1 MRSLVSISAAQP
13 GEVNEEFEAHL
24 IRNLP
29 VIVLSP
35 HNRCNCRCMMC
46 DIWRIQESRDI
57 TPGDLQPHLAR
68 FRELG
73 VQWIVFSGGEP
84 QLNPQ
89 WPELARVL
97 RNEGI
102 RITILTAGLLLEDEA
117 ATVAASVD
125 DIIVSLDGPAEVH
138 NRIRRVAGA
147 FEKIAG
153 GISAIREIR
162 PEITIRAR
170 STVQKANHHL
180 LRETVKAAKELELN
194 SISFLA
200 VDASSSAFNRESG
213 WPEKQQER
221 VLLNAEEVERLD
233 YEVEQLIS
241 EYGSELQSGFI
252 TEKPEKLRK
261 MVRHFRAYLGSEPHI
276 APRCNAP
283 WVSAVIET
291 SGDVRPCFFHPSV
304 GNIHRQ
310 SLPEILNGQEAL
322 RFRANVDIPNN
333 PVCQKC
339 VCSLYLAQ

>member
-1 MRSLVSISAAQP
+1 MSSLISISAAQR

-46 DIWRIQESRDI
+46 DIWRIQESRNV
-57 TPGDLQPHLAR
+57 TPEDLQPHLSQ
-68 FRELG
+68 FRKLG
-73 VQWIVFSGGEP
+73 VKWVVFSGGEP

-89 WPELARVL
+89 WSELAGSL
-97 RNEGI
+97 RNQGI
-102 RITILTAGLLLEDEA
+102 RVTILTAGLLLESEA
-117 ATVAASVD
+117 AMVAASVD

-147 FEKIAG
+147 FEKIAA
-153 GISAIREIR
+153 GISALRKIR
-162 PEITIRAR
+162 PEIPIRAR
-170 STVQKANHHL
+170 CTVQKANHL
-180 LRETVKAAKELELN
+180 SLRETVQAAIGLGLN

-200 VDASSSAFNRESG
+200 VDASSGAFNRESG

-221 VLLNAEEVERLD
+221 VLLNGEEVEHLD
-233 YEVEQLIS
+233 YEVEHLIC
-241 EYGSELQSGFI
+241 EYGLELQSGFV

-261 MVRHFRAYLGSEPHI
+261 IVRHFRAYLGTDRHV

-283 WVSAVIET
+283 WVSAVIEA
-291 SGDVRPCFFHPSV
+291 SGEVRPCFFHPSI

-310 SLPEILNGQEAL
+310 ELPEILNGEKAL
-322 RFRANVDIPNN
+322 RFRASLDIANDPI
-333 PVCQKC
+333 CRKC
-339 VCSLYLAQ
+339 VCSLYLPR

>member
-117 ATVAASVD
+117 ATVATSVD

>member
-117 ATVAASVD
+117 ATVATSVD

-170 STVQKANHHL
+170 STVQRANHHL

>member
-117 ATVAASVD
+117 ATVATSVD

-170 STVQKANHHL
+170 STVQRANHHL

-261 MVRHFRAYLGSEPHI
+261 MVRHFRAHLGSEPHI

>member
-1 MRSLVSISAAQP
+1 MSSLVSISAARP

-24 IRNLP
+24 IRSLP

-46 DIWRIQESRDI
+46 DIWRIQESRNV
-57 TPGDLQPHLAR
+57 TPEDLQPHISH

-73 VQWIVFSGGEP
+73 VKWVVFSGGEP

-89 WPELARVL
+89 WPELAGSL
-97 RNEGI
+97 RNQGI
-102 RITILTAGLLLEDEA
+102 RITILTAGLLLESEA

-125 DIIVSLDGPAEVH
+125 DLIISLDGPAELH

-147 FEKIAG
+147 YEKIAA

-162 PEITIRAR
+162 PEMPIRAR
-170 STVQKANHHL
+170 CTVQKANHRS
-180 LRETVKAAKELELN
+180 LRETVRTAKELGLN

-221 VLLNAEEVERLD
+221 VLLNAEEVEHLD
-233 YEVEQLIS
+233 YEVEQLICECS
-241 EYGSELQSGFI
+241 LELQSGFV

-261 MVRHFRAYLGSEPHI
+261 IVRHFRAYLGTEPHI

-283 WVSAVIET
+283 WVSAVIEA
-291 SGDVRPCFFHPSV
+291 SGDVRPCFFHPSI
-304 GNIHRQ
+304 GNLHRQ
-310 SLPEILNGQEAL
+310 SLPEILNGQKGL
-322 RFRANVDIPNN
+322 QFRANLNIANDST
-333 PVCQKC
+333 CQKC
-339 VCSLYLAQ
+339 VCSLYLAR